1 VQPTSSIDQKEII
14 MALKK
19 TVSLQDNFEVS
30 VEFKDAYIKVESV
43 SGDKSNVQFV
53 VGYYK
58 DDSKTK
64 CLCVTQHEFNPDLSG
79 ENFIKQ
85 AYAKMKTLP
94 EFAGAQDC

>member
-1 VQPTSSIDQKEII
+1 

-19 TVSLQDNFEVS
+19 TISLQDNFEVN

-43 SGDKSNVQFV
+43 SGDKNNVQFV

-58 DDSKTK
+58 DDSKAK
-64 CLCVTQHEFNPDLSG
+64 SLCITQHEFNPDLSG

-85 AYAKMKTLP
+85 AYAKMKIMP